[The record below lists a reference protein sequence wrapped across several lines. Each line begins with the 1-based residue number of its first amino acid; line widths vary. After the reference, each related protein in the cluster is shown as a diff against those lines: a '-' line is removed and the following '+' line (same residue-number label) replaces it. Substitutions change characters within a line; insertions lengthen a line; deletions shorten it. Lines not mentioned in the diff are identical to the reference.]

1 MAAAVPTTLLFDR
14 DDMEDKLSEY
24 GIVGALDDNADGIED
39 TQSDGAGNETSLRWV
54 NKARYSG
61 TNKVFSYLL
70 PKYSAAELALSPI
83 ACEWGTLF
91 GCRYLMVRRGN
102 PCPAT
107 LQADCDAAEAQ
118 MKEIMKGEAIL
129 PDAAPL
135 ATGLPSHANVRIDR
149 NFPLGKVRV
158 IRPESDETPADHAQ
172 RVDYPAEYG
181 PYR

>member
-1 MAAAVPTTLLFDR
+1 VAAAVPTTLLFDR
-14 DDMEDKLSEY
+14 SDMAYKLSEY
-24 GIVGALDDNADGIED
+24 GLEAALDDNADGAED
-39 TQSDGAGNETSLRWV
+39 TQTVSGSPASTPWV
-54 NKARYSG
+54 NRARYSG

-83 ACEWGTLF
+83 ACEWGILF
-91 GCRYLMVRRGN
+91 GCRYLLTRRGN
-102 PCPAT
+102 PCPAS

-118 MKEIMKGEAIL
+118 MKEIAKGEAIL

-149 NFPLGKVRV
+149 NYPLGKVRV

-172 RVDYPAEYG
+172 RVDWPAEFG